1 MVNSFFWI
9 LIDVIFMIENHI
21 EYKKS
26 NKWYNAFAV
35 IVIFIL
41 AILTIYLR

>member
-1 MVNSFFWI
+1 MVNLFLLI
-9 LIDVIFMIENHI
+9 LIDVFFMIENHI

-41 AILTIYLR
+41 AMLTIYLR

>member
-1 MVNSFFWI
+1 MANLFPLI
-9 LIDVIFMIENHI
+9 LIDVFFMIQNYI
-21 EYKKS
+21 EYKKY

-41 AILTIYLR
+41 AMLTIYLR

>member
-1 MVNSFFWI
+1 MANLFLLI
-9 LIDVIFMIENHI
+9 LIDVFFMIQNYI
-21 EYKKS
+21 EYKKY

-41 AILTIYLR
+41 AMLTIYLR